1 MQNMAEKNEANII
14 AQDAHSD
21 AKGEVFNADDARLQQ
36 MGHTQELSR
45 HFSTLSLIGLAST
58 CTISWTGLGLG
69 LATEIGA
76 GGPGAVR
83 MARVQMIQVMNH

>member
-36 MGHTQELSR
+36 MG
-45 HFSTLSLIGLAST
+45 A
-58 CTISWTGLGLG
+58 
-69 LATEIGA
+69 
-76 GGPGAVR
+76 
-83 MARVQMIQVMNH
+83 

>member
-36 MGHTQELSR
+36 MG
-45 HFSTLSLIGLAST
+45 ASYL
-58 CTISWTGLGLG
+58 TIDFN
-69 LATEIGA
+69 
-76 GGPGAVR
+76 
-83 MARVQMIQVMNH
+83 MH